1 MKMKLRTG
9 KKCIPGL
16 FCVENF
22 ALRDNRAVDDNRLY
36 VRIVFPPQRGLRLAE
51 AQQTDRA

>member
-1 MKMKLRTG
+1 MYSGAVLRRE
-9 KKCIPGL
+9 L
-16 FCVENF
+16 H

-51 AQQTDRA
+51 AETQTDRA